1 MPQTISVVIIDSD
14 TDSLNS
20 MVKNDVIARSE
31 ATWQSHFEAIKHK
44 RNQKRDGSILEEEG
58 EG

>member
-1 MPQTISVVIIDSD
+1 MPQNISVVIIDSD

-31 ATWQSHFEAIKHK
+31 ATWQSHFEAIKH
-44 RNQKRDGSILEEEG
+44 ITVLW
-58 EG
+58 